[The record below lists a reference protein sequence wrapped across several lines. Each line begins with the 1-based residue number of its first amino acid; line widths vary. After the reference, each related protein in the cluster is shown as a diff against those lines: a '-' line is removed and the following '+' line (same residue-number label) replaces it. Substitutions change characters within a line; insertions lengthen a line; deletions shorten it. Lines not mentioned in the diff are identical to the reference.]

1 MIYTG
6 GCDMFASQTIRLAVR
21 TVWSI
26 VGSVVIL
33 LSGVINGGD
42 ISCSPNAEL
51 INTDQFTLDESFLTS
66 QGITTDGE
74 YYYTAGSIAALDIVG
89 MAKWTVDDFEKVIY
103 TYNAI
108 PKEIKEKYN
117 SDHIGGISYYDGKIY
132 AATEDA
138 TDTYNLILIYD
149 AETLEFTGEYYDL
162 GTEYLDDGIPYCAVD
177 GENGYLYTSQFDDI
191 DCILAYN
198 LDDMS
203 FSHEIMLSE
212 PITRIQGAEYYD
224 GLLYM
229 SYDVE
234 GSATEKIQTVDVK
247 TGKVETLFE
256 RTVSGRDHE
265 AEGLTVCPMED
276 GSFIHVADYDKIV
289 SISIRHYSLVK

>member
-1 MIYTG
+1 
-6 GCDMFASQTIRLAVR
+6 MFVSQTIRLAVR
-21 TVWSI
+21 TVWAL

-42 ISCSPNAEL
+42 ITCSPNAEL
-51 INTDQFTLDESFLTS
+51 IRTEQFTLDEALLMS

-74 YYYTAGSIAALDIVG
+74 YFYTSGSIAALDLVG
-89 MAKWTVDDFEKVIY
+89 MAKWTADDFEKVIY
-103 TYNAI
+103 NHSAI

-117 SDHIGGISYYDGKIY
+117 SDHIGGISYYNGKIY
-132 AATEDA
+132 AATEDD
-138 TDTYNLILIYD
+138 TDTNNLILIFD

-177 GENGYLYTSQFDDI
+177 GENGYLYTSQFHET

-198 LDDMS
+198 LDDMT
-203 FSHEIMLSE
+203 FSHKIMLSE
-212 PITRIQGAEYYD
+212 PVDRIQGAEYYD

-234 GSATEKIQTVDVK
+234 DSATEKVQTVDVK
-247 TGKVETLFE
+247 TGKVKTLFE

-265 AEGLTVCPMED
+265 AEGLTVYPMED
-276 GSFIHVADYDKIV
+276 GSFIHIADYDKLISV
-289 SISIRHYSLVK
+289 SIRHYSLIK

>member
-1 MIYTG
+1 MLNFEG
-6 GCDMFASQTIRLAVR
+6 VLSTIKSIWA
-21 TVWSI
+21 I
-26 VGSVVIL
+26 VGSIVL
-33 LSGVINGGD
+33 MLSGIINGGE

-51 INTDQFTLDESFLTS
+51 VRAEQFTLDEALLMS

-74 YYYTAGSIAALDIVG
+74 YFYTAGSIAALDLVG
-89 MAKWTVDDFEKVIY
+89 MAKWTADGFEKVIY
-103 TYNAI
+103 THNAI

-132 AATEDA
+132 AATEDD
-138 TDTYNLILIYD
+138 TDTYNLILVFD

-177 GENGYLYTSQFDDI
+177 GENGYLYTSQFHET

-198 LDDMS
+198 LDDMT
-203 FSHEIMLSE
+203 FSHKIMLSE
-212 PITRIQGAEYYD
+212 PIDRIQGAEYYD

-229 SYDVE
+229 SYDVA
-234 GSATEKIQTVDVK
+234 GSATEKVQTVDVK
-247 TGKVETLFE
+247 TGEVETLFE

-265 AEGLTVCPMED
+265 AEGLTVYPMAD
-276 GSFIHVADYDKIV
+276 GSFIHVADYDKL
-289 SISIRHYSLVK
+289 ISVTIRHYSLVEE

>member
-1 MIYTG
+1 
-6 GCDMFASQTIRLAVR
+6 MFVSKSVFLTIR
-21 TVWSI
+21 TVWAVFSSLI
-26 VGSVVIL
+26 LL
-33 LSGVINGGD
+33 LSGFINGGD
-42 ISCSPNAEL
+42 ISSSPNAEL
-51 INTDQFTLDESFLTS
+51 VRSEQFTLDEALLMS

-74 YYYTAGSIAALDIVG
+74 YFYTSGSIAALDLVG
-89 MAKWTVDDFEKVIY
+89 MAKWTADGFEKVIY
-103 TYNAI
+103 THNAI
-108 PKEIKEKYN
+108 PKEIKDKYN
-117 SDHIGGISYYDGKIY
+117 SDHIGGISYYNGKIY
-132 AATEDA
+132 AATEDE

-177 GENGYLYTSQFDDI
+177 GENGYLYTSQFHET

-198 LDDMS
+198 LDDMT
-203 FSHEIMLSE
+203 FSHKIMLSE
-212 PITRIQGAEYYD
+212 PIDRIQGAEYYD

-229 SYDVE
+229 SYDVK
-234 GSATEKIQTVDVK
+234 GSATEKVQTVDVK

-276 GSFIHVADYDKIV
+276 GSFIHIADYDKL
-289 SISIRHYSLVK
+289 ISVTIRHYSVIK

>member
-1 MIYTG
+1 
-6 GCDMFASQTIRLAVR
+6 MFVSQTIRLAVR
-21 TVWSI
+21 TVWAL

-33 LSGVINGGD
+33 LSGVINGGE

-51 INTDQFTLDESFLTS
+51 IRTEQFTLDESLLMS

-74 YYYTAGSIAALDIVG
+74 YYYTAGSIAALDLVG
-89 MAKWTVDDFEKVIY
+89 MAKWTTDGFEKVIY
-103 TYNAI
+103 NHSAI

-132 AATEDA
+132 AATEDD
-138 TDTYNLILIYD
+138 TDTYNLILIFD

-177 GENGYLYTSQFDDI
+177 GENGYLYTSQFHET

-203 FSHEIMLSE
+203 FSHKIMLSE
-212 PITRIQGAEYYD
+212 PVDRIQGAEYYD

-234 GSATEKIQTVDVK
+234 DSATEKVQTVDVK
-247 TGKVETLFE
+247 TGKVQTLFE

-265 AEGLTVCPMED
+265 AEGLTVYPMDD
-276 GSFIHVADYDKIV
+276 GSFIHIADYDKLISV
-289 SISIRHYSLVK
+289 SIRHYSLVK

>member
-1 MIYTG
+1 
-6 GCDMFASQTIRLAVR
+6 MFVSESIQSTIH
-21 TVWSI
+21 SI
-26 VGSVVIL
+26 WAIISSLVIM
-33 LSGVINGGD
+33 LSGLISGGD
-42 ISCSPNAEL
+42 INSSPNAEL
-51 INTDQFTLDESFLTS
+51 IRTEYFTLDEALLMS

-74 YYYTAGSIAALDIVG
+74 YFYTSGSIAALDLVG
-89 MAKWTVDDFEKVIY
+89 MAKWTVDDFEKVV
-103 TYNAI
+103 YNHFAI

-132 AATEDA
+132 AATEDE

-177 GENGYLYTSQFDDI
+177 GENGYLYTSQFHET

-198 LDDMS
+198 LNDMT
-203 FSHEIMLSE
+203 FSHKIMLSE
-212 PITRIQGAEYYD
+212 PIDRIQGAEYYD

-234 GSATEKIQTVDVK
+234 GSGTEKVQTVDVK

-265 AEGLTVCPMED
+265 AEGLTVYPMED
-276 GSFIHVADYDKIV
+276 GSFIHIADYDKLV
-289 SISIRHYSLVK
+289 SVNIRHYSLMK

>member
-1 MIYTG
+1 
-6 GCDMFASQTIRLAVR
+6 MFVSQTIKLAVR
-21 TVWSI
+21 TIWSI
-26 VGSVVIL
+26 VGSLVIM
-33 LSGVINGGD
+33 LSGVINGGE

-51 INTDQFTLDESFLTS
+51 IRAEQFTLDEALLMS

-74 YYYTAGSIAALDIVG
+74 YFYTSGSIAALDLVG
-89 MAKWTVDDFEKVIY
+89 MAKWTADGFQKVIY
-103 TYNAI
+103 NHSAI

-132 AATEDA
+132 AATEDDS
-138 TDTYNLILIYD
+138 DTYNLILIYD

-177 GENGYLYTSQFDDI
+177 GENGYLYTSQFHET

-203 FSHEIMLSE
+203 FSHKIMLSE
-212 PITRIQGAEYYD
+212 PIDRIQGAEYYD

-229 SYDVE
+229 SYDVS
-234 GSATEKIQTVDVK
+234 GSATEKVQTVDVT
-247 TGKVETLFE
+247 TGEVETLFE

-265 AEGLTVCPMED
+265 AEGLTVYPMED
-276 GSFIHVADYDKIV
+276 GSFIHIADYDKL
-289 SISIRHYSLVK
+289 ISVTIRHYSVEM

>member
-1 MIYTG
+1 
-6 GCDMFASQTIRLAVR
+6 MFVSQTIKLAVR
-21 TVWSI
+21 TIWAV
-26 VGSVVIL
+26 VGSLVL
-33 LSGVINGGD
+33 MLSGVINGGD
-42 ISCSPNAEL
+42 VSCSPNAEL
-51 INTDQFTLDESFLTS
+51 IGAEQFTLDEALLMS

-74 YYYTAGSIAALDIVG
+74 YFYTSGSIAALDLVG
-89 MAKWTVDDFEKVIY
+89 MAKWTADGFEKVIY
-103 TYNAI
+103 NHSAI

-117 SDHIGGISYYDGKIY
+117 SDHIGGISYHDGKIY
-132 AATEDA
+132 AATEDE

-177 GENGYLYTSQFDDI
+177 GENGYLYTSQFHET

-198 LDDMS
+198 LDDMT
-203 FSHEIMLSE
+203 FSHKIMLSE
-212 PITRIQGAEYYD
+212 PIDRIQGAEYYD

-234 GSATEKIQTVDVK
+234 GSATEKVQTVDVK
-247 TGKVETLFE
+247 TGKVETVFE

-265 AEGLTVCPMED
+265 AEGLTVYPMED
-276 GSFIHVADYDKIV
+276 GSFIHIADYDKL
-289 SISIRHYSLVK
+289 ISVTIRHYSLVK

>member
-1 MIYTG
+1 
-6 GCDMFASQTIRLAVR
+6 MFVSQTIKLAVR
-21 TVWSI
+21 TVWAL

-51 INTDQFTLDESFLTS
+51 IRTEQFTLDEALLMS

-74 YYYTAGSIAALDIVG
+74 YFYTSGSIAALDLVG
-89 MAKWTVDDFEKVIY
+89 MAKWTADDFQKVIY
-103 TYNAI
+103 THSAI
-108 PKEIKEKYN
+108 PEEIKKKYN

-138 TDTYNLILIYD
+138 TDTYNLILVYD

-177 GENGYLYTSQFDDI
+177 GENGYLYTSQFHET

-203 FSHEIMLSE
+203 FSHKIMLSE
-212 PITRIQGAEYYD
+212 PIDRIQGAEYYD

-234 GSATEKIQTVDVK
+234 GSATEKVQTVDVK
-247 TGKVETLFE
+247 TGQVRTLFE

-265 AEGLTVCPMED
+265 AEGLTVYPMED
-276 GSFIHVADYDKIV
+276 GSFIHVADYDKLV
-289 SISIRHYSLVK
+289 SISIRHYSLTK

>member
-1 MIYTG
+1 
-6 GCDMFASQTIRLAVR
+6 MFVSQTIRLAVKS
-21 TVWSI
+21 VWAI
-26 VGSVVIL
+26 VGSLVIM
-33 LSGVINGGD
+33 LSGLINGGD
-42 ISCSPNAEL
+42 INCSPNAEL
-51 INTDQFTLDESFLTS
+51 IRTEQFTLDEALLMS

-74 YYYTAGSIAALDIVG
+74 YFYTSGSIAALDLVG
-89 MAKWTVDDFEKVIY
+89 MAKWTADGFDKVIY
-103 TYNAI
+103 NHFAI

-132 AATEDA
+132 AATEDD

-149 AETLEFTGEYYDL
+149 AETLEFTGEYYNL

-177 GENGYLYTSQFDDI
+177 GENGYLYTSQFHET

-198 LDDMS
+198 LDDMT
-203 FSHEIMLSE
+203 FSHKIMLSE
-212 PITRIQGAEYYD
+212 PIDRIQGAEYYD

-234 GSATEKIQTVDVK
+234 DSATEKVQTVDVK

-265 AEGLTVCPMED
+265 AEGLTVYPMED
-276 GSFIHVADYDKIV
+276 GSFIHIADYDKLISV
-289 SISIRHYSLVK
+289 SIRHYSFTK

>member
-1 MIYTG
+1 
-6 GCDMFASQTIRLAVR
+6 MFVPQTIKLAVR
-21 TVWSI
+21 TIWSI
-26 VGSVVIL
+26 VGSLVIL
-33 LSGVINGGD
+33 LSGIINGGD
-42 ISCSPNAEL
+42 IESSPNAEL
-51 INTDQFTLDESFLTS
+51 IRTEQFTLDEALLMS

-74 YYYTAGSIAALDIVG
+74 YFYTSGSIAALDLVG
-89 MAKWTVDDFEKVIY
+89 MAKWTADDFEKVIY
-103 TYNAI
+103 NHSAI

-117 SDHIGGISYYDGKIY
+117 SDHIGGISYYNGKIY
-132 AATEDA
+132 AATEDDI
-138 TDTYNLILIYD
+138 DTYNLILIYD

-177 GENGYLYTSQFDDI
+177 GENGYLYTSQFHET

-203 FSHEIMLSE
+203 FSHKIMLSE
-212 PITRIQGAEYYD
+212 PIDRIQGAEYYD

-234 GSATEKIQTVDVK
+234 DSATEKVQTVDVK
-247 TGKVETLFE
+247 TGKVRTLFE

-265 AEGLTVCPMED
+265 AEGLTVYPMED
-276 GSFIHVADYDKIV
+276 GSFIHIADYDKLISV
-289 SISIRHYSLVK
+289 SIRHYSLTK

>member
-1 MIYTG
+1 
-6 GCDMFASQTIRLAVR
+6 MFIPQTIRLAIR
-21 TVWSI
+21 TIWAV
-26 VGSVVIL
+26 VGSAVIL
-33 LSGVINGGD
+33 LSGIINGGD
-42 ISCSPNAEL
+42 ITCSSNAQL
-51 INTDQFTLDESFLTS
+51 VKTDQFTLDESFLTS

-74 YYYTAGSIAALDIVG
+74 YYYTAGSIAALDLVG
-89 MAKWTVDDFEKVIY
+89 IAKWTADDFEKVIY
-103 TYNAI
+103 NHFAI
-108 PKEIKEKYN
+108 PKDIKEKYN

-132 AATEDA
+132 AATEDE

-149 AETLEFTGEYYDL
+149 AETLEYTGEYYDL

-177 GENGYLYTSQFDDI
+177 GDNGYLYTSQFHET

-203 FSHEIMLSE
+203 FSHKIMLSE
-212 PITRIQGAEYYD
+212 PVTRIQGAEYYD

-234 GSATEKIQTVDVK
+234 GSATEKVQTVNVK
-247 TGKVETLFE
+247 TGEVKTLFE

-265 AEGLTVCPMED
+265 AEGLTVYPMED
-276 GSFIHVADYDKIV
+276 GSFIHVADYDKLV
-289 SISIRHYSLVK
+289 SVNIRHYSI